1 MQVRAMNHFCYA
13 IGNCIL
19 LHKSTVCTDAQLA
32 ERRTRMIV
40 VNGKEKEFPG
50 AITIRELLA
59 MENYKNS
66 YVAVEQNE
74 TIIPREQYDAVTIQ
88 DNDRIEIVSFMGGG

>member
-1 MQVRAMNHFCYA
+1 
-13 IGNCIL
+13 
-19 LHKSTVCTDAQLA
+19 
-32 ERRTRMIV
+32 MIV

-88 DNDRIEIVSFMGGG
+88 DNDHIEIVSFMGGG

>member
-1 MQVRAMNHFCYA
+1 
-13 IGNCIL
+13 
-19 LHKSTVCTDAQLA
+19 
-32 ERRTRMIV
+32 MIV

-74 TIIPREQYDAVTIQ
+74 TIIPREQYDGVTIQ

>member
-1 MQVRAMNHFCYA
+1 
-13 IGNCIL
+13 
-19 LHKSTVCTDAQLA
+19 
-32 ERRTRMIV
+32 MIV

>member
-1 MQVRAMNHFCYA
+1 
-13 IGNCIL
+13 
-19 LHKSTVCTDAQLA
+19 
-32 ERRTRMIV
+32 MIY

-50 AITIRELLA
+50 AITIQELLA

-74 TIIPREQYDAVTIQ
+74 VIIPREQYDAVTIN
-88 DNDRIEIVSFMGGG
+88 DNDCIEIVSFMAGG